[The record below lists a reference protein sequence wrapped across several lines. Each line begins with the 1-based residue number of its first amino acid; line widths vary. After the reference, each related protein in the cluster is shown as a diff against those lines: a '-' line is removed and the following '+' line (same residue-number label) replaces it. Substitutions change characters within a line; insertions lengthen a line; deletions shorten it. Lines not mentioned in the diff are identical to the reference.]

1 MTNGIRIA
9 GSRFATLPGKGG
21 SSSDAPKA
29 DRDIDMARVKK
40 YAALMGFV
48 FPCLVESSSPVVPLE
63 KPFATPTEQGAGDD
77 VEREEPAAAAPFE
90 MREAPRSSATFG

>member
-1 MTNGIRIA
+1 
-9 GSRFATLPGKGG
+9 
-21 SSSDAPKA
+21 
-29 DRDIDMARVKK
+29 MARVKK

-63 KPFATPTEQGAGDD
+63 KPFATPTEQSAGDD

-90 MREAPRSSATFG
+90 MQEAPRSSATFG